1 MGSGTD
7 QMKLQMMKGKYI
19 DNFNTDQI
27 EIITSFK
34 NMVKNARDAESDSQD
49 FKEIV
54 DDIFSDLF
62 LGTDLMNQRGE
73 E

>member
-1 MGSGTD
+1 
-7 QMKLQMMKGKYI
+7 MKGKYI
-19 DNFNTDQI
+19 DNFNTDQV
-27 EIITSFK
+27 ELITSFK

-73 E
+73 K

>member
-1 MGSGTD
+1 
-7 QMKLQMMKGKYI
+7 MKGKYI
-19 DNFNTDQI
+19 DNFNTDQV
-27 EIITSFK
+27 ELITSFK
-34 NMVKNARDAESDSQD
+34 NMVKNARDAESDSHD
-49 FKEIV
+49 CKEIV